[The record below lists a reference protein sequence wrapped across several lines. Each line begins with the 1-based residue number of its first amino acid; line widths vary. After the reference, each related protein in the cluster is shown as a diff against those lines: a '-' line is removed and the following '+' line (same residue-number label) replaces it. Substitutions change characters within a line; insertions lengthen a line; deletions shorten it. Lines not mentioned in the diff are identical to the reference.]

1 MFNTTST
8 TSTPGRTSIARGNS
22 GDDRAPDAHERRPA
36 ARLGGR
42 APCQQ
47 GEAQAD
53 RQAHGSRRLR
63 TRARAAFRGA
73 AACTAARL
81 ERERQRPAGALRS
94 EEHTSELQSLMR
106 ISYAVFCLKKKKSN
120 QNNIN
125 RHE

>member
-1 MFNTTST
+1 MSCAATARARSSAATVAMFNTTST

-53 RQAHGSRRLR
+53 RQAHGSRR
-63 TRARAAFRGA
+63 
-73 AACTAARL
+73 
-81 ERERQRPAGALRS
+81 RS

-106 ISYAVFCLKKKKSN
+106 SSYAVFCLKKKKSIVYT
-120 QNNIN
+120 QQT
-125 RHE
+125 E